1 MLVFLLSRKHMRT
14 SHNLLNTVK
23 EIPAD
28 AVVVSHQLMIRA
40 GLIRKLAAGLYTWLP
55 LGLRVLRKVEAIVRE
70 EMDKAGALEVLMP
83 ALQPAELW
91 QETGRW
97 EKYGPELARLKDRH
111 DRDFC
116 LGPTHEEIIT
126 DLARNEIKSYKQ
138 LPITYYQIQT
148 KFRDEIRPRFGVMRC
163 REFIMKDAYSFH
175 LSQESLNETYAVM
188 HQVYTTIFTRFG
200 LKFRAVIADSGSIG
214 GAVSHEFHV
223 LAESGEDAIAFSD
236 GSDYAANIEK
246 AEAVMPEA
254 FRHPAT
260 AELTL
265 IDTPT
270 QHSIEEVSSFFKVAS
285 KDVLKTLFVQREGGE
300 YVALLLRGDHT
311 ANETK
316 LNKLGVIT
324 PLIFPSDQELH
335 DILSGNTN
343 IRSAEGRSGRP
354 ESIIQQQIREE
365 HRRDTL
371 RNDFEKVAG
380 SLGPI
385 GLNIPIIADR
395 SVIAMSDFICGA
407 NIPGKHF
414 TGVNWE
420 RDLPLPTQ
428 IEDIRTVVEGD
439 ISPDGQGKIHIAR
452 GIEVGHIFQLG
463 TKYSAAM
470 KAGIINE
477 EGKSQTMIMG
487 CYGIGISRVVASSI
501 EQNHDSR
508 GIIWPASLAP
518 FQVALC
524 PMNMHKSERLKTA
537 AEQLYQDM
545 LKAGIEVL
553 FDDRK
558 VRAGFM
564 FSDMELIGI
573 PHCIIISD
581 RGMEAGFVEYK
592 SRIAQQN
599 EEIPLDQVMD
609 FLRTKLAQ
617 NAV

>member
-1 MLVFLLSRKHMRT
+1 MRT
-14 SHNLLNTVK
+14 SQFPLNTVK
-23 EIPAD
+23 ETPAD
-28 AVVVSHQLMIRA
+28 AEIASHQLMIRA
-40 GLIRKLAAGLYTWLP
+40 GLIRKLATGLYSWLP
-55 LGLRVLRKVEAIVRE
+55 LGLRVLRKVEKITRE
-70 EMDKAGALEVLMP
+70 EMEKAGALEVLMP

-175 LSQESLNETYAVM
+175 LSQESLDETYAVM

-223 LAESGEDAIAFSD
+223 LADSGEDAIAFSD
-236 GSDYAANIEK
+236 EGDYAANVEQAVALPPKSPRSSPSEELEK
-246 AEAVMPEA
+246 IV
-254 FRHPAT
+254 
-260 AELTL
+260 
-265 IDTPT
+265 TPDQT
-270 QHSIEEVSSFFKVAS
+270 SIIEVSQFLGIAPQKI
-285 KDVLKTLFVQREGGE
+285 LKTLAIMKKVKTAQNQDVEVFC
-300 YVALLLRGDHT
+300 LLYLRGDHEL
-311 ANETK
+311 NEIK
-316 LNKLGVIT
+316 ARKILGEFRFAAPEEIDDNLSCRFGYIGP
-324 PLIFPSDQELH
+324 PLKN
-335 DILSGNTN
+335 SGLFINW
-343 IRSAEGRSGRP
+343 
-354 ESIIQQQIREE
+354 
-365 HRRDTL
+365 
-371 RNDFEKVAG
+371 
-380 SLGPI
+380 
-385 GLNIPIIADR
+385 IADH
-395 SVIAMSDFICGA
+395 SAINMSDFTCGA
-407 NIPGKHF
+407 NEPGFHLS
-414 TGVNWE
+414 GCNWE
-420 RDLPLPTQ
+420 RDFLLSPISSLSES
-428 IEDIRTVVEGD
+428 IADIRNVVED
-439 ISPDGQGKIHIAR
+439 DPSPDGKGNIHIAR

-470 KAGIINE
+470 KADVINE
-477 EGKSQTMIMG
+477 NGKNQTMIMG

-501 EQNHDSR
+501 EQSHDAR

-518 FQVALC
+518 FQVAIC

-537 AEQLYQDM
+537 AENLYKD
-545 LKAGIEVL
+545 LLNAGIDVL

-581 RGMEAGFVEYK
+581 KGLDTGLVEYK
-592 SRIAQQN
+592 SRTSEQN
-599 EEIPLDQVMD
+599 EDIPFAGLMD
-609 FLRTKLAQ
+609 FLQTKLAQ
-617 NAV
+617 YVV